1 MYNKTPLYQIP
12 PPLIKYIQFDIIQI
26 TIIIIFIHM
35 MSMLKE
41 FKEFAI
47 KGNVIDMAVGI
58 VIGAAFGKI
67 VTSFVNDII
76 MPGVGLLIG
85 GVNFD
90 ELTFT
95 LKQATNTAEAITINY
110 GSFLNTLINFIIIA
124 FAIFIVVKQINRFKK
139 KEGKKTKPSE
149 DIVLLQEIRDELRKK

>member
-1 MYNKTPLYQIP
+1 M
-12 PPLIKYIQFDIIQI
+12 
-26 TIIIIFIHM
+26 HM
-35 MSMLKE
+35 MNMLKE

-76 MPGVGLLIG
+76 MPGVGLLVG

-90 ELTFT
+90 ELTIT
-95 LKQATNTAEAITINY
+95 LKQATDTAEAVTINY

-139 KEGKKTKPSE
+139 KEEKDKKPSD
-149 DIVLLQEIRDELRKK
+149 DIILLKEIRDELRKK